1 MNARAALNSYNDVHI
16 KAGAQGASSHRLVT
30 MLFEG
35 FLERVAQAKG
45 AIQQQNIELRGT
57 KINDA
62 SSILMGLKDSLD
74 LERGGEVAQNLD
86 ALYDYV
92 QRILLQAHMKTD
104 EDLLDECGR
113 LIAPVAS
120 AWREMG
126 TQLD

>member
-1 MNARAALNSYNDVHI
+1 M
-16 KAGAQGASSHRLVT
+16 

-45 AIQQQNIELRGT
+45 AIQQKNIEMRGK

-62 SSILMGLKDSLD
+62 SSILLGLKDSLD
-74 LERGGEVAQNLD
+74 LEKGGEVAQNLD

-92 QRILLQAHMKTD
+92 GRTLMQAHMKTD

-126 TQLD
+126 AKLNS